1 MTTSP
6 AVVASRTFVTCVRAG
21 GDFPGSGA
29 SRASCA
35 AAVAPLAAGA
45 LAAGAPADPSSLGWQ
60 PASSNANT
68 AVNDGTSATFID
80 ASPQPLEATLPCA
93 DCARQSVL
101 GILLRRSTKGGKS
114 MQQPSTALSRTD
126 WRLILLASLG
136 GALEF
141 YDFIVYS
148 QFAQY
153 IGRNFFPNDDE
164 MVSLIVS
171 FSVFAVG
178 YFARPL
184 GGIFFSHIGDRIG
197 RRRVLIITILAMSAA
212 TAGIGLL
219 PTYAQWGVGASI
231 LLVLLRLVQGFS
243 LGGELPGAISYV
255 VETAPR
261 RSGFSVG
268 VVFFCV
274 TIGVW
279 LAVLLNLAVHQT
291 LTVDEVQAW
300 GWRIGFLVGGGLG
313 LVSFFLRLKLEES
326 REFARIRAVAAAS
339 AVPIAEVIR
348 HYPVAVIVGVAILA
362 VTAGFNGLLFAMPAF
377 LPQTMGYEAV
387 SAIEAQNVALIIMS
401 FGLLSF
407 AWLSD
412 RVSRKAL
419 ALTGTALLILLAW
432 PFFRA
437 AQEHSVSLLALFAI
451 VGVVGAICAG
461 TVIAIAADLFPTRI
475 RFSGVALSF
484 NLAFTFFS
492 GLAPVVAALLARNTG
507 VPATAAFYM
516 IGCAALSFVAALVM
530 HRYDGQILA
539 DLASHRR
546 PA

>member
-1 MTTSP
+1 
-6 AVVASRTFVTCVRAG
+6 
-21 GDFPGSGA
+21 
-29 SRASCA
+29 
-35 AAVAPLAAGA
+35 
-45 LAAGAPADPSSLGWQ
+45 
-60 PASSNANT
+60 
-68 AVNDGTSATFID
+68 
-80 ASPQPLEATLPCA
+80 
-93 DCARQSVL
+93 
-101 GILLRRSTKGGKS
+101 
-114 MQQPSTALSRTD
+114 
-126 WRLILLASLG
+126 LLASLG

-141 YDFIVYS
+141 YDFVVYS
-148 QFAQY
+148 QFARY
-153 IGRNFFPNDDE
+153 IGLNFFPSDDA
-164 MVSLIVS
+164 MASLIVS
-171 FSVFAVG
+171 FGVFAVG
-178 YFARPL
+178 YFARPI

-219 PTYAQWGVGASI
+219 PTYAQWGITASI
-231 LLVLLRLVQGFS
+231 LLIVLRIVQGFC

-268 VVFFCV
+268 IVFFCV
-274 TIGVW
+274 NTGVA
-279 LAVLLNLAVHQT
+279 LAALLNLVVHET
-291 LTVDEVQAW
+291 LTVEQIQAW

-339 AVPIAEVIR
+339 AVPIAEVVR
-348 HYPVAVIVGVAILA
+348 SYPVAVIVGVAILA

-377 LPQTMGYEAV
+377 LPQTMGYAAV
-387 SAIEAQNVALIIMS
+387 DAIEAQNLALIIMS
-401 FGLLSF
+401 FGLLSV

-419 ALTGTALLILLAW
+419 ALIGTALLVVLSW
-432 PFFRA
+432 PFFVA
-437 AQEHSVSLLALFAI
+437 AQEQSVSLHLLFAI
-451 VGVVGAICAG
+451 VGAVGAICAG

-507 VPATAAFYM
+507 VAATAAYYM

-530 HRYDGQILA
+530 HRYDGRILA
-539 DLASHRR
+539 DLATEPH
-546 PA
+546 

>member
-1 MTTSP
+1 MQPTATL
-6 AVVASRTFVTCVRAG
+6 
-21 GDFPGSGA
+21 
-29 SRASCA
+29 SRA
-35 AAVAPLAAGA
+35 
-45 LAAGAPADPSSLGWQ
+45 
-60 PASSNANT
+60 
-68 AVNDGTSATFID
+68 
-80 ASPQPLEATLPCA
+80 
-93 DCARQSVL
+93 
-101 GILLRRSTKGGKS
+101 
-114 MQQPSTALSRTD
+114 D

-141 YDFIVYS
+141 YDFVVYS
-148 QFAQY
+148 QFARY
-153 IGRNFFPNDDE
+153 IGLNFFPNDDE

-197 RRRVLIITILAMSAA
+197 RRRVLIVTILAMSAA

-219 PTYAQWGVGASI
+219 PTYAQWGIGASI
-231 LLVLLRLVQGFS
+231 LLVLLRVVQGFC

-274 TIGVW
+274 NTGVA
-279 LAVLLNLAVHQT
+279 LAALLNLVVHET
-291 LTVDEVQAW
+291 LTVEQIGAW
-300 GWRIGFLVGGGLG
+300 GWRIGFLVGGALG
-313 LVSFFLRLKLEES
+313 LVSFVLRLSLEES
-326 REFARIRAVAAAS
+326 REFARIRSVAGAS
-339 AVPIAEVIR
+339 AVPIAEVVR
-348 HYPVAVIVGVAILA
+348 SYPVAVVVGVAILA

-377 LPQTMGYEAV
+377 LPQAMGYEAV
-387 SAIEAQNVALIIMS
+387 RAIEAQNLALIIMS
-401 FGLLSF
+401 FGLLSV

-419 ALTGTALLILLAW
+419 ALIGTALLIVLSW
-432 PFFRA
+432 PFFSA
-437 AQEHSVSLLALFAI
+437 VQERSLNLLALFAA

-507 VPATAAFYM
+507 VAATAAYYM
-516 IGCAALSFVAALVM
+516 IGCAAISFVAALVM
-530 HRYDGQILA
+530 HRYDGRILA
-539 DLASHRR
+539 DLAD
-546 PA
+546 AKAG

>member
-1 MTTSP
+1 
-6 AVVASRTFVTCVRAG
+6 
-21 GDFPGSGA
+21 
-29 SRASCA
+29 
-35 AAVAPLAAGA
+35 
-45 LAAGAPADPSSLGWQ
+45 
-60 PASSNANT
+60 
-68 AVNDGTSATFID
+68 
-80 ASPQPLEATLPCA
+80 
-93 DCARQSVL
+93 
-101 GILLRRSTKGGKS
+101 
-114 MQQPSTALSRTD
+114 MQQPAGTLSRVD

-141 YDFIVYS
+141 YDFVVYS
-148 QFAQY
+148 QFARY
-153 IGRNFFPNDDE
+153 IGLNFFPSDDA
-164 MVSLIVS
+164 MASLIVS
-171 FSVFAVG
+171 FGVFAVG
-178 YFARPL
+178 YFARPI

-219 PTYAQWGVGASI
+219 PTYAQWGITASI
-231 LLVLLRLVQGFS
+231 LLIVLRIVQGFC

-268 VVFFCV
+268 IVFFCV
-274 TIGVW
+274 NTGVA
-279 LAVLLNLAVHQT
+279 LAALLNLVVHET
-291 LTVDEVQAW
+291 LTVEQIQAW

-339 AVPIAEVIR
+339 AVPIAEVVR
-348 HYPVAVIVGVAILA
+348 SYPVAVIVGVAILA

-377 LPQTMGYEAV
+377 LPQTMGYAAV
-387 SAIEAQNVALIIMS
+387 DAIEAQNLALIIMS
-401 FGLLSF
+401 FGLLSV

-419 ALTGTALLILLAW
+419 ALIGTALLVVLSW
-432 PFFRA
+432 PFFVA
-437 AQEHSVSLLALFAI
+437 AQEHSVSLHLLFAI
-451 VGVVGAICAG
+451 VGAVGAICAG

-507 VPATAAFYM
+507 VAATAAYYM
-516 IGCAALSFVAALVM
+516 IGCAALSFAAALVM
-530 HRYDGQILA
+530 HRYDGRILA
-539 DLASHRR
+539 DLATEPH
-546 PA
+546 